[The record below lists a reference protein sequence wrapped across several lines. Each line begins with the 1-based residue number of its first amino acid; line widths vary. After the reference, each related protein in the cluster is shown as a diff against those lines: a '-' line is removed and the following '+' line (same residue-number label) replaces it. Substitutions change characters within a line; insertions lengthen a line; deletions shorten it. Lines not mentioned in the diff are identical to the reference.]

1 MTSTSTIRRL
11 ARRRRPAAASCMGC
25 VAASG
30 GGGAGVRCWSLGCSA
45 GEEAYSLALLWEQG
59 VRRRLPDLGRVGFSR
74 SRGP

>member
-1 MTSTSTIRRL
+1 
-11 ARRRRPAAASCMGC
+11 MGC

>member
-11 ARRRRPAAASCMGC
+11 ARRRRPAAASCTGC
-25 VAASG
+25 AAAS

-59 VRRRLPDLGRVGFSR
+59 VRRRLPDLGGVGSSR